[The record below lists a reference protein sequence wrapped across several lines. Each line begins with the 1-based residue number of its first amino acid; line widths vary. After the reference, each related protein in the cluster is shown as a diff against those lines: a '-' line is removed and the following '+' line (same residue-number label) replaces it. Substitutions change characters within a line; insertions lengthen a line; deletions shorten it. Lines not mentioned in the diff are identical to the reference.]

1 MRRLIVGFLAT
12 IGLITMVLMA
22 AAGGVGWWIA
32 AKLLDEGSV
41 PERMVLRLD
50 LRETIGEA
58 PGPPRLDVGR
68 FAARPTVV
76 DLVLGLERAGRDP
89 RVAGLLVELGDVRH
103 GLGIARELREA
114 LLRVRAKGRFVVA
127 WADSIGELGA
137 GTEGYYLASAADELA
152 LQPVGQ
158 LGVTGLVFETP
169 YARDLL
175 DRLGIEPVVSRRS
188 AYKTALEPATERAP
202 TPAGREMMES
212 LATSL
217 MGTVAAE
224 IAASRRLDPE
234 KLLRLLGAGPYPAE
248 EAVALGLADRVA
260 YRDEIET
267 LVLTRA
273 GADARIV
280 KVDRYLRE
288 PPSAEG
294 ETARIGLV
302 RAVGPIVRGGGELAT
317 TIGSDDLA
325 EALARAID
333 VPEIRGIVLRL
344 DTPGGSAVASET
356 VARQVRRAVAAGKPV
371 VVSMANQAAS
381 GGYWIAKDASR
392 LVAQPTTLTGSIGVL
407 AGKPVLAGA
416 WERLG
421 VRWDQVG
428 IGENASL
435 WSINLPA
442 DDRARDTLERM
453 VDGLYETFKAG
464 VVRGRGLSLERVEAA
479 AGGRVWTGAQALELG
494 LVDRLGGL
502 PEALDEMR
510 ALLGLPEGAEL
521 RLEPIPEDAP
531 LWRLATKLL
540 GKSVATL
547 TSIQGVLGWIAAL
560 SNGAVLLPDVR

>member
-1 MRRLIVGFLAT
+1 MRRLLVGFLAT
-12 IGLITMVLMA
+12 VGLIALLLAA
-22 AAGGVGWWIA
+22 AAGGLGWWIA
-32 AKLLDEGSV
+32 TRLLDEGDF
-41 PERMVLRLD
+41 PDRMVLRLD
-50 LRETIGEA
+50 LREAVGEA

-68 FAARPTVV
+68 LTARPTVT
-76 DLVLGLERAGRDP
+76 DLVLGLERAARDP
-89 RVAGLLVELGDVRH
+89 RVAGLLVELGDARQGFGV
-103 GLGIARELREA
+103 ARELRET
-114 LLRVRAKGRFVVA
+114 LLRVRGEGRFVVA

-188 AYKTALEPATERAP
+188 AYKTALESATERAP

-212 LATSL
+212 LAGSL
-217 MGTVAAE
+217 MRTVAGE
-224 IAASRRLDPE
+224 VAASRRLDPE
-234 KLLRLLGAGPYPAE
+234 HLLRLLGAGPYPAE
-248 EAVALGLADRVA
+248 EAVALGLADRIA
-260 YRDEIET
+260 YRDEIEAS
-267 LVLTRA
+267 VLARA
-273 GADARIV
+273 GGGARIV
-280 KVDRYLRE
+280 KVERYLRQ
-288 PPSAEG
+288 PPAADG
-294 ETARIGLV
+294 EVARIGFV
-302 RAVGPIVRGGGELAT
+302 RAAGAIVRGGDELAT
-317 TIGSDDLA
+317 TIGADDLA
-325 EALARAID
+325 EALARAIEA
-333 VPEIRGIVLRL
+333 PRIRGILLRL

-356 VARQVRRAVAAGKPV
+356 VARQVRRAVEAGKPV

-381 GGYWIAKDASR
+381 GGYWVAKDASR

-421 VRWDQVG
+421 VRWDQIA

-442 DDRARDTLERM
+442 DERARDTLDRI
-453 VDGLYETFKAG
+453 VDGLYERFKAG
-464 VVRGRGLSLERVEAA
+464 VARGRGLSPDRVEAA

-510 ALLGLPEGAEL
+510 ALLGLPEGAAL
-521 RLEPIPEDAP
+521 RLEPIPEEEP
-531 LWRLATKLL
+531 LWRRVTKLL
-540 GKSVATL
+540 G
-547 TSIQGVLGWIAAL
+547 TSSAALAWIHDALGRVAAL
-560 SNGAVLLPDVR
+560 SSGAASLPSVR

>member
-1 MRRLIVGFLAT
+1 MRRVLVGFLAT
-12 IGLITMVLMA
+12 IGLITIVLVV

-32 AKLLDEGSV
+32 TKFLDEGV
-41 PERMVLRLD
+41 IADRMVLRLD
-50 LRETIGEA
+50 LREAISES
-58 PGPPRLDVGR
+58 PGTPRLNDGR
-68 FAARPTVV
+68 LAAPPTVV

-89 RVAGLLVELGDVRH
+89 RVAGLLMELGDVRH
-103 GLGIARELREA
+103 GFGIARELREA
-114 LLRVRAKGRFVVA
+114 LLRFRAEGRFVVA

-137 GTEGYYLASAADELA
+137 GIEDYYLASAADELA

-158 LGVTGLVFETP
+158 LGLTGLVFETP

-175 DRLGIEPVVSRRS
+175 DRLGVEPVVSRRS

-217 MGTVAAE
+217 MATVAAE
-224 IAASRRLDPE
+224 VAATRRLDPE
-234 KLLRLLGAGPYPAE
+234 RLLHLLGAGPYPAE
-248 EAVALGLADRVA
+248 EAVGLGLADRVA

-267 LVLTRA
+267 AVLTRA

-288 PPSAEG
+288 APSAGAE
-294 ETARIGLV
+294 ASAIGFV

-317 TIGSDDLA
+317 TIGGDDLA

-333 VPEIRGIVLRL
+333 KPEIRGIVLRL

-381 GGYWIAKDASR
+381 GGYWIAKDASCI
-392 LVAQPTTLTGSIGVL
+392 VAQPTTLTGSIGVL
-407 AGKPVLAGA
+407 AGKPVLTGA

-421 VRWDQVG
+421 VRWDQVA

-442 DDRARDTLERM
+442 DERAREILERM

-464 VVRGRGLSLERVEAA
+464 VARGRGLSPERVEAA

-502 PEALDEMR
+502 PEALAEMR
-510 ALLGLPEGAEL
+510 ILLRLPEGAEL
-521 RLEPIPEDAP
+521 RLEPIPEDEP

-540 GKSVATL
+540 GKSAATL
-547 TSIQGVLGWIAAL
+547 TWIQEVFGWIAAL
-560 SNGAVLLPDVR
+560 SNGAVLLPSVR

>member
-1 MRRLIVGFLAT
+1 MRRLLVGFLAT
-12 IGLITMVLMA
+12 VGLIAVLLAA
-22 AAGGVGWWIA
+22 AAGGLGWWIA
-32 AKLLDEGSV
+32 TRLLGEGDF
-41 PERMVLRLD
+41 PDRMVLRLD
-50 LRETIGEA
+50 LRQAISES
-58 PGPPRLDVGR
+58 PGTPRLNDGR
-68 FAARPTVV
+68 LAAPPTVV

-89 RVAGLLVELGDVRH
+89 RVAGLLVELGDARQGFGV
-103 GLGIARELREA
+103 ARELREA
-114 LLRVRAKGRFVVA
+114 LLRVRAEGRFVVA

-188 AYKTALEPATERAP
+188 AYKTALESATERAP

-212 LATSL
+212 LAASL
-217 MGTVAAE
+217 MRTVAGE
-224 IAASRRLDPE
+224 VAASRRLEPE
-234 KLLRLLGAGPYPAE
+234 HLLRLLGAGPYPAE

-260 YRDEIET
+260 YRDEIEAS
-267 LVLTRA
+267 VLARA
-273 GADARIV
+273 GSGARIV
-280 KVDRYLRE
+280 KVDRYLRQ
-288 PPSAEG
+288 PPSADE
-294 ETARIGLV
+294 EVARIGLV
-302 RAVGPIVRGGGELAT
+302 RAAGPIVRGGDELAT
-317 TIGSDDLA
+317 TIGADDLA
-325 EALARAID
+325 EALARAIEA
-333 VPEIRGIVLRL
+333 PEIRGILLRL
-344 DTPGGSAVASET
+344 DTPGGSAVASER
-356 VARQVRRAVAAGKPV
+356 VARQIRRAVEAGRPV

-421 VRWDQVG
+421 VRWDQVA

-435 WSINLPA
+435 WSVNLPA
-442 DDRARDTLERM
+442 DERARETLERI
-453 VDGLYETFKAG
+453 VDGLYERFKAG
-464 VVRGRGLSLERVEAA
+464 VVRGRGLSPDRVEAA

-510 ALLGLPEGAEL
+510 GLLGLPAGTAL
-521 RLEPIPEDAP
+521 RLEPIPEEEP
-531 LWRLATKLL
+531 LWRLVTKLL
-540 GKSVATL
+540 GKSSATL
-547 TSIQGVLGWIAAL
+547 AWMAEVFGWLAAL
-560 SNGAVLLPDVR
+560 SDGAAFLSSLR